1 MRTSC
6 NTPRPPSTGAPPRGS
21 WSEHIRSPQTACGDD
36 GNTKQHEAKEGHD
49 ESLQIMEDTYDDDDD
64 DDDDDAEAGTRN
76 RSARS
81 RSRIKRIVRTSF
93 YEVYLAGQMTPC
105 CNSPC
110 LMPVFIAS

>member
-1 MRTSC
+1 M
-6 NTPRPPSTGAPPRGS
+6 
-21 WSEHIRSPQTACGDD
+21 
-36 GNTKQHEAKEGHD
+36 
-49 ESLQIMEDTYDDDDD
+49 QIMEDTYDDDDD
-64 DDDDDAEAGTRN
+64 DDDGDEDEAGTRN

-93 YEVYLAGQMTPC
+93 YEVYLAEQMTPC